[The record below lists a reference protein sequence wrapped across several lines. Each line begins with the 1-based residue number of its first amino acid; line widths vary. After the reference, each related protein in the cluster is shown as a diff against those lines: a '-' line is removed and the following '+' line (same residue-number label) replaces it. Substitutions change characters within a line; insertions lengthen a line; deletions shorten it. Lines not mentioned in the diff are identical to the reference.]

1 MVNNLQI
8 KDETGEKGLLEVS
21 KELAEYIR
29 NRAKAVHIHRTVHK
43 YYVEEAGIVKRLIT
57 QFNKEHIQGGVGHR
71 LP

>member
-1 MVNNLQI
+1 M
-8 KDETGEKGLLEVS
+8 LEVS

-43 YYVEEAGIVKRLIT
+43 YYVEEAGIVKRLIA
-57 QFNKEHIQGGVGHR
+57 QYQKERVQGGVGRR